1 MKKSLDDEF
10 LALLLLHSLPK
21 METWAR
27 FISNT
32 IEATSDTVPLT
43 VTHVESCLLHAE
55 SLLQDD
61 PIHGQST
68 RYSSLASPGYPGKNK
83 TILTLHELQEG
94 SAQG

>member
-21 METWAR
+21 TETWAR

-61 PIHGQST
+61 PIHGQSALT
-68 RYSSLASPGYPGKNK
+68 IAARQALATQAK
-83 TILTLHELQEG
+83 TKP
-94 SAQG
+94 S